1 MHTFIARTFIGIRVS
16 ITDVSCMLQFCFFT
30 VVTCQADHNSLEQEH
45 RRHHDHFHQQYQYVD
60 LPKIGREGDADVSQ
74 LQAQRRFFPAY
85 PAYGVGGGGFA
96 GAGANAGIGI
106 NAGLSAGLS
115 AGISAGAGAAAGA
128 YGYGGYGYPGYVY
141 GKK

>member
-1 MHTFIARTFIGIRVS
+1 MKAFI
-16 ITDVSCMLQFCFFT
+16 LFCFFA
-30 VVTCQADHNSLEQEH
+30 VVTCQADFNNFQEQDH
-45 RRHHDHFHQQYQYVD
+45 RRHDHYHQQYQYVD
-60 LPKIGREGDADVSQ
+60 VPKIGREGDSGFSQ

-85 PAYGVGGGGFA
+85 PAYGVGAGGYA

-128 YGYGGYGYPGYVY
+128 YGAGYGGYGYGYPGYVY